1 MEHKCQKVC
10 TKKEQE
16 MKKCKKI
23 TAWLMAVILGL
34 ALISPSVL
42 AKSADK
48 PSSTAGEMSIGADC
62 PDAVRQY
69 IINLAASPMF
79 YHEVMPAPFDNIDNI
94 DKNWVLDRFTVF
106 GKDAYSGE
114 KTNQYGSAY
123 WGNIKDIE
131 KSAKTYLNPDVT
143 LPQDYAYNSE
153 WLRYRNLSYES
164 ETGDVYVSPK
174 GEPRRSAWN
183 DFIVTDYTKKGDEYR
198 VSGITLVMRIDGSKQ
213 PMDNYAYTSGARIKV
228 FINEARVGNEIG
240 TATLYRYENTN
251 KLDGDPYHDWGFEYN
266 DIDFSS
272 LEDYI
277 GTYTLKDNPDGNV
290 ENTLGVLG
298 PYYLMSAAQGYNAV
312 AFAGG
317 DGSAANPYQ
326 IENAEQLD
334 AVRKKL
340 NAHYVLNK
348 DIDLSEIENWQ
359 PIGKITGD
367 RYKIGK
373 GFTGSLNGNGHA
385 IKNMKIQNDM
395 GAYEASEIY
404 EGYGAT
410 QISRRAGFFGTIGYG
425 GSVENLNFENIQIL
439 VGGKPEADAAQ
450 TNITVGGISG
460 FNAGQ
465 IRNCTCSGQI
475 VFDAENKLTEVVA
488 GGIVGYQSGQSD
500 STGTAQKDTGVWDS
514 SNQAALEITANES
527 VTAGGIVGS
536 MVASKG
542 LMNCINK
549 GIISAE
555 ITAVEAPTD
564 DSWLF
569 VAAGGIAGSAAE
581 TSENAFNSIDTCL
594 NGGDVQ
600 AIYSGKINQK
610 DNRNIQAVSG
620 GILGTASKKAAND
633 FSLTNCQV
641 ASKNINIQKRNDAS
655 ELSPS
660 DDFSTIARII
670 AKAGTQQGSDSIP
683 VLENNTAWEKTKLNG
698 LEVPRDYEE
707 AKADGKQGES
717 VQGSEINEQICPKNE
732 NFLERL
738 FKSFQNWYRKIFE

>member
-1 MEHKCQKVC
+1 
-10 TKKEQE
+10 

-23 TAWLMAVILGL
+23 TARLMAIMLCL
-34 ALISPSVL
+34 SLINPNAL
-42 AKSADK
+42 AKSAEK
-48 PSSTAGEMSIGADC
+48 PSGSADEMSDSVDC

-79 YHEVMPAPFDNIDNI
+79 YHEVMPAPFDNIGNI

-106 GKDAYSGE
+106 GKDAHSGE

-131 KSAKTYLNPDVT
+131 KSARTYLNPGVT

-251 KLDGDPYHDWGFEYN
+251 KLDGDLYHDWDFEYS
-266 DIDFSS
+266 DIDFST
-272 LEDYI
+272 LDDYI
-277 GTYTLKDNPDGNV
+277 CTYTLKDNPGGDV
-290 ENTLGVLG
+290 ENTRGVLG
-298 PYYLMSAAQGYNAV
+298 PYYLISAAQGYNAV

-385 IKNMKIQNDM
+385 IKNMKIQSDV
-395 GAYEASEIY
+395 GAYEVSEVY

-410 QISRRAGFFGTIGYG
+410 QVSWRVGFFGTIGYG
-425 GSVENLNFENIQIL
+425 GSVENLNFENMQIL
-439 VGGKPEADAAQ
+439 VGGKPEAGAVQ
-450 TNITVGGISG
+450 TNMTVGGISG

-465 IRNCTCSGQI
+465 IRNCICSGQI
-475 VFDAENKLTEVVA
+475 VFDAENKLTEAVA
-488 GGIVGYQSGQSD
+488 GGLVGYQAGQPD
-500 STGTAQKDTGVWDS
+500 SAIATKMDTGVWDS
-514 SNQAALEITANES
+514 NNQAALEITANES

-536 MVASKG
+536 MVVSKG

-564 DSWLF
+564 DSWLS
-569 VAAGGIAGSAAE
+569 VVAGGIAGSAEE
-581 TSENAFNSIDTCL
+581 TSENAFNSIDGCL
-594 NGGDVQ
+594 NNGDVQ
-600 AIYSGKINQK
+600 AIYSEKINRKDNGKIS
-610 DNRNIQAVSG
+610 AVSG
-620 GILGTASKKAAND
+620 GILGFVMSRASND
-633 FSLTNCQV
+633 FSITNCQT
-641 ASKNINIQKRNDAS
+641 ASERINIKKRNANHD
-655 ELSPS
+655 LSLS

-670 AKAGTQQGSDSIP
+670 ARSGTQQGSDSIP

-717 VQGSEINEQICPKNE
+717 VDIKQLNEQIRPKKQGIFTGIEDWFNE
-732 NFLERL
+732 IRNF
-738 FKSFQNWYRKIFE
+738 FKSN